1 MSNKIQVSI
10 GVIVQSTENVSKLLN
25 AFEENFD
32 ITEQEFSR
40 NEIKG
45 HFDNPIILLNT
56 SIEKKRAKNFIH
68 TLISRI
74 PEEQIKRIVEEIPER
89 TINSSFHM
97 RIDRDELLRGKIST
111 NEKSTI
117 KLKIQIPIYNKKE
130 TVSEFSKILSPHLE

>member
-74 PEEQIKRIVEEIPER
+74 PEEQIKRIIDEIPER

>member
-10 GVIVQSTENVSKLLN
+10 GAIVQSTENISKLLN

-45 HFDNPIILLNT
+45 HFDNPIVLLNT

-74 PEEQIKRIVEEIPER
+74 PEEQIKRIIDEIPER

-117 KLKIQIPIYNKKE
+117 KLKIQLPIYNKKE

>member
-1 MSNKIQVSI
+1 MANKIQVSI
-10 GVIVQSTENVSKLLN
+10 GAIVQSTESISKLLN

-32 ITEQEFSR
+32 IKEEEFSR

-45 HFDNPIILLNT
+45 HFDNPIVLLNT
-56 SIEKKRAKNFIH
+56 SIEKKKAKDFIH
-68 TLISRI
+68 NLISRI
-74 PEEQIKRIVEEIPER
+74 PEEQIKRITNEIPER

-97 RIDRDELLRGKIST
+97 RIDRDELLRNKISI

-130 TVSEFSKILSPHLE
+130 TVSEFSRILSPHLE

>member
-1 MSNKIQVSI
+1 MSNKIQVLI
-10 GVIVQSTENVSKLLN
+10 GAIVQSTENVSKLLN
-25 AFEENFD
+25 AFEENFN
-32 ITEQEFSR
+32 ITKQEFSR
-40 NEIKG
+40 NDIKG
-45 HFDNPIILLNT
+45 HFDNPIVLLNT
-56 SIEKKRAKNFIH
+56 SIGKKRAENFIH

-74 PEEQIKRIVEEIPER
+74 PEEQIKRIIDEIPDR

>member
-56 SIEKKRAKNFIH
+56 SIEKKRAENFIH

-74 PEEQIKRIVEEIPER
+74 PEEQIKRIIDEIPER

-97 RIDRDELLRGKIST
+97 RIDRDELLKGKIST

>member
-25 AFEENFD
+25 AFEENFN

-56 SIEKKRAKNFIH
+56 SIEKKRAENFIH
-68 TLISRI
+68 ILISRI
-74 PEEQIKRIVEEIPER
+74 PEEQIKRIIDEIPER

>member
-56 SIEKKRAKNFIH
+56 SIEKKRAENFIH
-68 TLISRI
+68 ILISRI
-74 PEEQIKRIVEEIPER
+74 PEEQIKRIIDEIPER

>member
-45 HFDNPIILLNT
+45 HFDNPIIMLNT
-56 SIEKKRAKNFIH
+56 SIEKKRAENFIH

-74 PEEQIKRIVEEIPER
+74 PEEQIKRIIDEIPER

>member
-56 SIEKKRAKNFIH
+56 SIEKKRAENFIH

-74 PEEQIKRIVEEIPER
+74 PEEQIKRIIDEIPER